1 MHMVCVLVCVLVFV
15 VRHNTFSLLAGD
27 HPVPSID
34 VSLIILQS
42 KDNTHT
48 QMIKARCNQG
58 CPVTSQNVHC
68 PEQKSQHSYI
78 YWDCPR
84 KVLGWP

>member
-34 VSLIILQS
+34 VSLSILQS
-42 KDNTHT
+42 RDNTHSH
-48 QMIKARCNQG
+48 R
-58 CPVTSQNVHC
+58 
-68 PEQKSQHSYI
+68 
-78 YWDCPR
+78 
-84 KVLGWP
+84 